1 MALRWTVSQASTK
14 IWSLIN
20 ELDPKHSSEFNLMN
34 LLSLLSLG
42 LAFLGAPSIAVGLLA
57 FETTTKFASQAI
69 IIGVQQAPSFT
80 KALWPSGTEDSKTI
94 QVGQLNDLLGNATAQ
109 MTEMINNA
117 LVLLMSDMPTF
128 VAFAESGRFSG
139 SESLSLP
146 EKTAGLDY
154 GLTTYMLSEAM
165 AKNGWFIG
173 LFLNYFG
180 PVKGEDVP
188 RLFGCKYS
196 DNNVC
201 TVPGMTV
208 FWSKDTGR
216 VYLLTKQRSDGKTP
230 LQVTQDIVAQGWAS
244 LEVLFDGAYNCT
256 AEGKAG
262 SAAIN
267 FNWDGTLDISCV
279 SQVPVNIGCGA
290 PCPVAW
296 VNGACPFG
304 VNPIAKGDCKRPN
317 NPP

>member
-20 ELDPKHSSEFNLMN
+20 ELDPKHHSEFSLMN
-34 LLSLLSLG
+34 ILSLLSLG

-57 FETTTKFASQAI
+57 FESTAKFASQAI
-69 IIGVQQAPSFT
+69 IISVQQAPSFT

-94 QVGQLNDLLGNATAQ
+94 QVGQLNDLLGNATTQ
-109 MTEMINNA
+109 MMEMMNNA

-128 VAFAESGRFSG
+128 VAFAEGGRFSG

-173 LFLNYFG
+173 YFG
-180 PVKGEDVP
+180 PVKREDVP
-188 RLFGCKYS
+188 RRFLCTYS

-201 TVPGMTV
+201 TAYGMAT

-216 VYLLTKQRSDGKTP
+216 VYLLNKQRSDGKTP
-230 LQVTQDIVAQGWAS
+230 LQVTKDIVAQGWAS

-267 FNWDGTLDISCV
+267 FNWDGTLDIACV
-279 SQVPVNIGCGA
+279 SQVPVNIGCGV

-296 VNGACPFG
+296 INGACPFG
-304 VNPIAKGDCKRPN
+304 VNPIAVSDCKYPN

>member
-1 MALRWTVSQASTK
+1 MALRWTVSQASTQ

-20 ELDPKHSSEFNLMN
+20 ELDPKHDSEFNQMN
-34 LLSLLSLG
+34 ILSLLSLG

-57 FETTTKFASQAI
+57 FETTARFASQALVI
-69 IIGVQQAPSFT
+69 SVQQAPSFT

-94 QVGQLNDLLGNATAQ
+94 QVGELNDLLGNATTQ
-109 MTEMINNA
+109 MSEMMNNG
-117 LVLLMSDMPTF
+117 LMLLMSDMPTF

-165 AKNGWFIG
+165 AKNGWTIG
-173 LFLNYFG
+173 LFG
-180 PVKGEDVP
+180 PLKREDVP
-188 RLFGCKYS
+188 IDFMCTYS

-201 TVPGMTV
+201 TAYGLAT

-216 VYLLTKQRSDGKTP
+216 VYHLNGLGSDGKTP
-230 LQVTQDIVAQGWAS
+230 LQVTKDIVAQGWAS

-267 FNWDGTLDISCV
+267 FNWDGTLDIACV
-279 SQVPVNIGCGA
+279 SQVPVNIGCGS

-296 VNGACPFG
+296 INGACPFG
-304 VNPIAKGDCKRPN
+304 VNSMEASDCKDPN